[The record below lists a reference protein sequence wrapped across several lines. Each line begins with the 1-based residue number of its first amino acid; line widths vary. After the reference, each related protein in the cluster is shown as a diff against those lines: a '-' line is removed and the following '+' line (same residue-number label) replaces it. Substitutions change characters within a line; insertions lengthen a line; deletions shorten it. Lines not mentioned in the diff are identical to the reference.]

1 MENVVFISC
10 ARTPIGAYGGALRDV
25 PIYRLASLVL
35 QAAVKNTGIDPAIID
50 DVFKDVIEKVK
61 YIDYIIPSAL
71 LLKSLYSRDIINS
84 SGVHCF
90 VYFQE
95 NDTFITIY
103 NERNFVYTKSINY
116 SFLQMHERFCEIY
129 GEMIEYEEFI
139 NFLSNEDLKTT
150 ESVYKTHIIKL
161 YKEIFAN
168 INDILTYVKRALDID
183 KIECLYIDTQLKSF
197 IKLDEMA
204 EVELSI
210 KCSSFNF
217 DYGLK
222 SKESHV
228 DHLHS
233 LMYIYTTLLEK
244 DRYEC
249 NFTVYPRPPKFIK
262 RESGRASLLAVAS
275 LVLAFIYPVTYYTL
289 TYAQSLQYKLLED
302 EYKNVHNIK
311 ITREAIVKNREA
323 DQTKVSTLLA
333 KEEQEYVEKKNTL
346 IKIHDVKVNYPMKAE
361 LVHNLTKDLNSYNVR
376 LESALYS
383 QAQESEK
390 SSSLIKELKLGLVST
405 NDKKITDFIKYLTKV
420 YKDKFHFSIEEI
432 SYEKETKLYFGELKV
447 NLL

>member
-1 MENVVFISC
+1 
-10 ARTPIGAYGGALRDV
+10 
-25 PIYRLASLVL
+25 
-35 QAAVKNTGIDPAIID
+35 
-50 DVFKDVIEKVK
+50 
-61 YIDYIIPSAL
+61 
-71 LLKSLYSRDIINS
+71 
-84 SGVHCF
+84 
-90 VYFQE
+90 
-95 NDTFITIY
+95 
-103 NERNFVYTKSINY
+103 
-116 SFLQMHERFCEIY
+116 MHERFCEIY

-390 SSSLIKELKLGLVST
+390 SSS
-405 NDKKITDFIKYLTKV
+405 
-420 YKDKFHFSIEEI
+420 
-432 SYEKETKLYFGELKV
+432 
-447 NLL
+447 